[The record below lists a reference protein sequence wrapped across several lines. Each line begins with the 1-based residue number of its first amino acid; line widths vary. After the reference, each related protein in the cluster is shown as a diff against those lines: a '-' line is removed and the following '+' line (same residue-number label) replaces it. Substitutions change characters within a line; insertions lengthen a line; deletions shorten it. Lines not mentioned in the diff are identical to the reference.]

1 MENNLI
7 FTKHA
12 INRALERLMKV
23 KSNATD
29 KQKAGIEM
37 ILRKS
42 ITPFKGMMLCGHQY
56 MAKIDGFKDFRASIF
71 VELNGVHVVKT
82 ITPITR

>member
-1 MENNLI
+1 MENNLV

-12 INRALERLMKV
+12 IDRALERLMKI

-29 KQKAGIEM
+29 KQKTGIEM

-42 ITPFKGMMLCGHQY
+42 ITPFKGMILNGHQY
-56 MAKIDGFKDFRASIF
+56 MAKIDGFKNFRASIL
-71 VELNGVHVVKT
+71 VELNGVHVVKS
-82 ITPITR
+82 IVPIT